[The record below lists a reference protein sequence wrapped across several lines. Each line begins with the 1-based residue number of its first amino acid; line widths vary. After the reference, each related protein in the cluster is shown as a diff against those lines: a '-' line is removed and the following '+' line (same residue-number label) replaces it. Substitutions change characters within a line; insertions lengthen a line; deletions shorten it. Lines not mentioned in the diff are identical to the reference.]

1 TLMIFASSIPAVAAV
16 RLLVALSYAMQD
28 TKGPVKAS
36 LFSMIL
42 TGGLGWWLSGIWE
55 VAGLALALSLGTF
68 GQLIVLC
75 WLLQRKQ
82 LPLQKFW
89 SLKVLARYFISAF
102 LIGIGVWSISQQNDW
117 ELGPASSINWM
128 LFSTMLVCSGLVYFS
143 ILKITGDPYLTV
155 VLKRLRKRT

>member
-1 TLMIFASSIPAVAAV
+1 
-16 RLLVALSYAMQD
+16 
-28 TKGPVKAS
+28 
-36 LFSMIL
+36 
-42 TGGLGWWLSGIWE
+42 
-55 VAGLALALSLGTF
+55 LALSLGTF

-143 ILKITGDPYLTV
+143 ILKLTGDPYLTV

>member
-1 TLMIFASSIPAVAAV
+1 
-16 RLLVALSYAMQD
+16 MQD

-102 LIGIGVWSISQQNDW
+102 LIGIGVWSVSQQNDW
-117 ELGPASSINWM
+117 ELGPASSINWL
-128 LFSTMLVCSGLVYFS
+128 LFSAMLLGSGLVYFS
-143 ILKITGDPYLTV
+143 ILKITGDPYLTD
-155 VLKRLRKRT
+155 VLKRLRKRPKNLK